1 MPHER
6 PRAAILPHLLP
17 FFLYSTMNVTLRM
30 LPRYRTRP
38 RLDHVCDR
46 PAVLGGARL
55 PTFMH
60 SGAQLGVVIGHDPNV
75 FFTI

>member
-1 MPHER
+1 
-6 PRAAILPHLLP
+6 
-17 FFLYSTMNVTLRM
+17 MNVTLRM

-38 RLDHVCDR
+38 RLDHVYDR

-60 SGAQLGVVIGHDPNV
+60 NGAQLGVVIGHDPNV